1 MSKNQIRHL
10 KYKSRRYSCRDIYSS
25 ETGDITV
32 SVIALQSVLEKDK
45 KSGSERV
52 KADARERG
60 MTVDFYLDN
69 EEQLELSTEEI
80 VEIMKQNGYE
90 I

>member
-1 MSKNQIRHL
+1 MSNLVRTI
-10 KYKSRRYSCRDIYSS
+10 KYKGKSYPVRDIYSA
-25 ETGDITV
+25 ETGDVTV

-69 EEQLELSTEEI
+69 EEQLELPADEI
-80 VEIMKQNGYE
+80 FKLIKEQGL
-90 I
+90 